1 MTPPPSEPLD
11 RAVRWE
17 DVGADPAPAGSARA
31 EWASDQRARIRGWRR
46 TVLIGLPLI
55 YVAYVIGAV
64 AQYSHGAWAL
74 AGYAIVA
81 AFCLCFVAFAVFESR
96 GPLSA
101 PRFWLLYGLLVAL
114 FAAEVP
120 FARAPAFVLGLYITM
135 IGVARLGAR
144 AAPIVMGLV
153 AAAVFVP
160 VAVPSWHQHLGS
172 AVNDFTPIAIP
183 VVALVTFVVV
193 RSVRDAVA
201 LAEARADLALLAA
214 ENERSRI
221 ARDLHD
227 LLGHSLTTITVK
239 AGLARRLSEHD
250 PKRAAQEIA
259 EVEGLSRQALT
270 DVRAAVSSYREVT
283 LAGELAQGRE
293 LLRASGVIADLPT
306 ATDVVDPA
314 NQELFGWAVRE
325 GLTNVARH
333 AHATRCTVTLAASDV
348 EIRDDGVGGAVG
360 LGNGLAGL
368 RERVAAAGGILQAGP
383 ISPRGWRLRVA
394 VNGATTPP
402 A

>member
-1 MTPPPSEPLD
+1 VS
-11 RAVRWE
+11 
-17 DVGADPAPAGSARA
+17 ADPARAGSAIA
-31 EWASDQRARIRGWRR
+31 EWASERRARIRGWRR

-81 AFCLCFVAFAVFESR
+81 AFCLCFVAFAVLESR

-120 FARAPAFVLGLYITM
+120 FARAPAFVLGLYVTM

-144 AAPIVMGLV
+144 AVPIVIALV
-153 AAAVFVP
+153 AAAIFVP
-160 VAVPSWHQHLGS
+160 VAVPSWHQHLSS
-172 AVNDFTPIAIP
+172 AIGNFTPIAIP

-201 LAEARADLALLAA
+201 LAEARAELARLAA

-227 LLGHSLTTITVK
+227 LLGHSLTTITLK
-239 AGLARRLSEHD
+239 AGLARRLAEHD
-250 PKRAAQEIA
+250 PERAAQEIA

-270 DVRAAVSSYREVT
+270 EVRAAVSNYRDVT

-293 LLRASGVIADLPT
+293 LLRASGVTADLPT

-333 AHATRCTVTLAASDV
+333 ANATRCTVTVTASEV
-348 EIRDDGVGGAVG
+348 EIRDDGVGGPAG
-360 LGNGLAGL
+360 SGHGLAGL
-368 RERVAAAGGILQAGP
+368 RERVAAAGGTVQAGP
-383 ISPRGWRLRVA
+383 ISPCGWRLRVA
-394 VNGATTPP
+394 VNGATIPP